1 MYQRFYNEVICVK
14 LYLFIRFFVVL
25 PVRLLFNLRVKGRE
39 NIPKEAF
46 VLCSNHVSAA
56 DPLLL
61 AIAFPTP
68 IRFVGKEEVM
78 GNWFLRMIAKIDG
91 LIPINRGTADLKAM
105 RACLNAIKN
114 GDNVGI
120 FPQGTRMHGVPQP
133 ESALPGTGLIILHT
147 KAPVVPVS
155 IITKDNRVRLFRKC
169 TVVIGEPIRYEEYS
183 AAATTS
189 AEAAKYCFTKVCEK
203 FE

>member
-1 MYQRFYNEVICVK
+1 MK
-14 LYLFIRFFVVL
+14 LYMFIRFFVVL
-25 PVRLLFNLRVKGRE
+25 PVRLLYNLRVEGRG
-39 NIPKEAF
+39 NVPKESF

-68 IRFVGKEEVM
+68 IRFVGKEEVLE
-78 GNWFLRMIAKIDG
+78 NWFLRIIAKIAK
-91 LIPINRGTADLKAM
+91 LIPITRGTADLKAM
-105 RACLNAIKN
+105 RACMNAVKG

-120 FPQGTRMHGVPQP
+120 FPQGTRTHGVPQP

-169 TVVIGEPIRYEEYS
+169 RVVIGEPILYEEYS
-183 AAATTS
+183 ANATTS

>member
-1 MYQRFYNEVICVK
+1 MK
-14 LYLFIRFFVVL
+14 LYSFIRFLVVL
-25 PVRLLFNLRVKGRE
+25 PVRLLFNLRVKGRR

-46 VLCSNHVSAA
+46 VLCANHVSAV

-61 AIAFPTP
+61 AIAFPVP
-68 IRFVGKEEVM
+68 IRFVGKEEVLEN
-78 GNWFLRMIAKIDG
+78 GFFRLIAKIDG
-91 LIPINRGTADLKAM
+91 LIPIARGTADLKAM
-105 RACLNAIKN
+105 RACMNAIKD

-120 FPQGTRMHGVPQP
+120 FPQGTRTHGIPQP
-133 ESALPGTGLIILHT
+133 ESALPGTGLIMLHT

-155 IITKDNRVRLFRKC
+155 IITKDSRVRVFRKC
-169 TVVIGEPIRYEEYS
+169 TVVIGEPILYEEYS

-189 AEAAKYCFTKVCEK
+189 AEAARYCFKKVCEQ